1 MWALWNRVGNQWR
14 ASVGG
19 PIALDYTVIFHLLDR
34 MDLSKDDY
42 DQLFDAVR
50 VIESEQLA
58 IWSEQ
63 REKEQGAK

>member
-1 MWALWNRVGNQWR
+1 M
-14 ASVGG
+14 GG

>member
-1 MWALWNRVGNQWR
+1 
-14 ASVGG
+14 
-19 PIALDYTVIFHLLDR
+19 